1 MIGSNT
7 TSNGIYENSFA
18 SLLFPDKPPVKK
30 KRPHSKKPESST
42 KAVPPPS
49 IIPKKPEIKPT
60 NNNVSHPQPHQHKTN
75 PQHHHQSQSNH
86 HKTHSN
92 TIAKNI
98 APVTKKKESNSL
110 LDKLKNFDSLE
121 ALENEIEKNLII
133 YACSSFIFAKHS
145 LQYTG
150 RSSRGWNGTRAS
162 PPQAAQVAVNISLS
176 PLAAFFL
183 ASRQGLQRWGSFTKP
198 FSA

>member
-18 SLLFPDKPPVKK
+18 SLLFPDKPPTPIKK

-42 KAVPPPS
+42 KPVPQPS

-60 NNNVSHPQPHQHKTN
+60 NNNVIRPPSHQHKTN

-92 TIAKNI
+92 TISKNS
-98 APVTKKKESNSL
+98 APIPKQKESNKL

-121 ALENEIEKNLII
+121 ALENEIEKNKRDVKKLFPNETKITITKIEKKPITKERDLIPKKKMPPTRLAR
-133 YACSSFIFAKHS
+133 YCCSVLKE
-145 LQYTG
+145 
-150 RSSRGWNGTRAS
+150 
-162 PPQAAQVAVNISLS
+162 
-176 PLAAFFL
+176 
-183 ASRQGLQRWGSFTKP
+183 
-198 FSA
+198 SAGI